1 MTTVADIRQ
10 TMDAAFPPPLAEEWD
25 RVGLIC
31 GDPSASVSR
40 VAVALE
46 ATDAVVD
53 HAIDQDADMLIVHHP
68 LLLTGT
74 HSVATDDPKGR
85 LLHRLIK
92 NDCALFAAHTNAD
105 AAQGGVNDILANLL
119 GVTETKP
126 LNPIK
131 STLHKWGVMVPV
143 DHVEKVKDAVFAVGA
158 GKIGQ
163 YSHCSFETEGTG
175 QFLPEDG
182 SHPALGSVGKI
193 EHATEVRVEFVAR
206 PNLDND
212 IIDAIARA
220 HPYEEPAFDCV
231 TMSGGVIG
239 GIGRVGKLASPT
251 TLKEFAQRVADALP
265 ETVEGIRA
273 AGDPDTRIET
283 VALCSGAGDSFLDQA
298 RAMGADVYVTS
309 DLRHH
314 PADEHLRR
322 GTPVLVDT
330 AHWASEF
337 PWCASVAT
345 MMREQLGLPAEVIEV
360 RTDPWT
366 VHATKKR

>member
-1 MTTVADIRQ
+1 MITVADIRQ
-10 TMDAAFPPPLAEEWD
+10 TMDAAFPPALAEEWD

-31 GDPSASVSR
+31 GDPSANVSR

-53 HAIDQDADMLIVHHP
+53 HAIDQGADMLIVHHP
-68 LLLTGT
+68 LLLRGT

-92 NDCALFAAHTNAD
+92 HDCALFAAHTNAD
-105 AAQGGVNDILANLL
+105 AAHGGVNDILADLL
-119 GVTETKP
+119 GVTETTP
-126 LNPIK
+126 LDPIK
-131 STLHKWGVMVPV
+131 TTLHKWGVMVPV
-143 DHVEKVKDAVFAVGA
+143 DHVEKVKDAVFAEGA

-163 YSHCSFETEGTG
+163 YSRCSFESEGKG

-182 SHPALGSVGKI
+182 SHPALGNVGTI

-206 PNLDND
+206 PSLDDD
-212 IIDAIARA
+212 IIDAIGRA

-231 TMSGGVIG
+231 TMSGGVLG

-251 TLKEFAQRVADALP
+251 TLKEFTQRVADALP

-298 RAMGADVYVTS
+298 RAVGADVYVTS

-322 GTPVLVDT
+322 GKPVLVDT

-337 PWCASVAT
+337 PWCGSVAT
-345 MMREQLGLPAEVIEV
+345 MMREQLDLPAEVIEV

-366 VHATKKR
+366 VHAIKKR